1 MSAHNRWLLRIGVLT
16 DLVEQSRTKL
26 GRTAL
31 MKLAYFLQT
40 IKGVPLGY
48 NFRVYTYGPFDEDV
62 LNDIGQAEMMQA
74 ITSTMIP
81 FNNASGYGYEFSS
94 GPAANQV
101 GTLVAERIKPYRN
114 EIDWV
119 IEKFGSRIASDL
131 ELLSTIVYA
140 ARDRLDRTFPISFDE
155 LSKQVRDI
163 KPRFSAEFVKE
174 SIQLLA
180 EMGLLTSQESH
191 STKPSNSSSALASQ

>member
-16 DLVEQSRTKL
+16 DLVERSRTRL

-40 IKGVPLGY
+40 VKGVPLGY

-62 LNDIGQAEMMQA
+62 LNDIGQAESMQA
-74 ITSTMIP
+74 ITSAMIP

-94 GPAANQV
+94 GPAAVQV
-101 GTLVAERIKPYRN
+101 RTLVAERINPYKDDI
-114 EIDWV
+114 EWV

-140 ARDRLDRTFPISFDE
+140 ARDRLDRTVAISFDE
-155 LSKQVRDI
+155 LAKQVQDI
-163 KPRFSAEFVKE
+163 KPRFSIE
-174 SIQLLA
+174 SVRERIQLLA
-180 EMGLLTSQESH
+180 DMGLLSSDKGH
-191 STKPSNSSSALASQ
+191 STSPSNSSSVLSSQ

>member
-1 MSAHNRWLLRIGVLT
+1 MSAHYRWLLRIGVLT
-16 DLVEQSRTKL
+16 DLVERSRTRL

-40 IKGVPLGY
+40 VKGVPLGY

-62 LNDIGQAEMMQA
+62 LNDISQAESMQA

-81 FNNASGYGYEFSS
+81 FINASGYGYEFAT
-94 GPAANQV
+94 GPAADQV
-101 GTLVAERIKPYRN
+101 RTLVAERTNPYRDD
-114 EIDWV
+114 IDWV

-140 ARDRLDRTFPISFDE
+140 ARDRLGRTIPVSFDD
-155 LSKQVRDI
+155 LARQVQEI
-163 KPRFSAEFVKE
+163 KPRFSYESVKE
-174 SIQLLA
+174 RIQLLA
-180 EMGLLTSQESH
+180 EMGLLTPQDGN
-191 STKPSNSSSALASQ
+191 STTPSSSSSALPSR

>member
-101 GTLVAERIKPYRN
+101 
-114 EIDWV
+114 
-119 IEKFGSRIASDL
+119 
-131 ELLSTIVYA
+131 
-140 ARDRLDRTFPISFDE
+140 RTFGCRKNQAI
-155 LSKQVRDI
+155 
-163 KPRFSAEFVKE
+163 
-174 SIQLLA
+174 
-180 EMGLLTSQESH
+180 
-191 STKPSNSSSALASQ
+191 

>member
-16 DLVEQSRTKL
+16 DLVERSRTRM

-40 IKGVPLGY
+40 VKGVPLGY

-62 LNDIGQAEMMQA
+62 LNDIGQAESMQA

-81 FNNASGYGYEFSS
+81 FNNASGYGYEFSP
-94 GPAANQV
+94 GPAADQV
-101 GTLVAERIKPYRN
+101 RMLVAERIQPYKD

-119 IEKFGSRIASDL
+119 IEEFGSRIASEL

-140 ARDRLDRTFPISFDE
+140 ARDRLDRALPISFDE
-155 LSKQVRDI
+155 LSKQVREI
-163 KPRFSAEFVKE
+163 KPRFSPESVKE

-180 EMGLLTSQESH
+180 DMGLLTSQ
-191 STKPSNSSSALASQ
+191 

>member
-16 DLVEQSRTKL
+16 DLVERSRTRM

-40 IKGVPLGY
+40 VKGVPLGY

-62 LNDIGQAEMMQA
+62 LNDIGQAESMQA

-81 FNNASGYGYEFSS
+81 FNNASGYGYEFSP
-94 GPAANQV
+94 GPAADQV
-101 GTLVAERIKPYRN
+101 RMLVTERIQPYKD

-119 IEKFGSRIASDL
+119 IEKFGSRIASEL

-140 ARDRLDRTFPISFDE
+140 ARDRLDRTLPISFDE
-155 LSKQVRDI
+155 LSKQVREI
-163 KPRFSAEFVKE
+163 KPRFSPESVNE

-180 EMGLLTSQESH
+180 DMGLLTSQESH
-191 STKPSNSSSALASQ
+191 STTPSNS